1 MPSQKPFLSFVVDKE
16 LLDKIDEYRFKYR
29 FESRAETIRF
39 LIQKS
44 IDEDEPPN

>member
-29 FESRAETIRF
+29 FESRAEAIRF